1 LPLLSPFGTAMRE
14 TDIQATL
21 RILRREVS
29 QWQEPVVGVV
39 AKESSDPFRILIACV
54 LSLRTKDQTTAEAS
68 RRLFSLASDPS
79 NMLRLSR
86 RRIER
91 AIYPVGFYR
100 TKAKQIHEICRRLL
114 TEYDGRV
121 PDSLEELLTLK
132 GVGRKTANL
141 VVTVAFGKP
150 GICVDTHVHRISN
163 RWGYVK
169 TKTPEDTEQALR
181 RKLPRRYWITFNDL
195 LVPFGQNLCQ
205 PVSPYCSR
213 CKLVKYCDQVGVTT
227 SR

>member
-1 LPLLSPFGTAMRE
+1 MRDPE
-14 TDIQATL
+14 IHAAL
-21 RILRREVS
+21 RILRREVR

-39 AKESSDPFRILIACV
+39 AKESRDPYLILIACV
-54 LSLRTKDQTTAEAS
+54 LSLRTKDRTTTEAS
-68 RRLFSLASDPS
+68 RRLFGLADDPAS
-79 NMLRLSR
+79 MLCLPV

-100 TKAKQIHEICRRLL
+100 TKAKQIKEISRRLL
-114 TEYDGRV
+114 ADYAGRV
-121 PDSLEELLTLK
+121 PDSIDALLTLP

-141 VVTVAFGKP
+141 VVTVGYRKP
-150 GICVDTHVHRISN
+150 GICVDVHVHRITN

-169 TKTPEDTEQALR
+169 TASPDETEEVLR
-181 RKLPRRYWITFNDL
+181 AKLPRRHWITFNDL

-213 CKLVKYCDQVGVTT
+213 CKLVRYCDRVGVTR

>member
-1 LPLLSPFGTAMRE
+1 MRAS
-14 TDIQATL
+14 DIHAAL
-21 RILRREVS
+21 RILRREVR

-39 AKESSDPFRILIACV
+39 ARESRDPFLILIACV
-54 LSLRTKDQTTAEAS
+54 LSLRTKDLTTTEAS
-68 RRLFSLASDPS
+68 RRLFALATDPAG
-79 NMLRLSR
+79 MLRLPV

-100 TKAKQIHEICRRLL
+100 TKARQIREISRRLL
-114 TEYDGRV
+114 VDYGGRV
-121 PDSLEELLTLK
+121 PDSIDELLTLP

-141 VVTVAFGKP
+141 VVTVGYHKP
-150 GICVDTHVHRISN
+150 GICVDVHVHRITN

-169 TKTPEDTEQALR
+169 TRFPDETEQALR
-181 RKLPRRYWITFNDL
+181 AKLPRRHWITFNDL

-213 CKLVKYCDQVGVTT
+213 CKLADYCDRVGVTR